1 MLKPCRK
8 FCSTILVLLAAV
20 PVQAVRPFQPRDDES
35 GPMHRL
41 LVQRAG
47 YIFSGTV
54 KAVERIAPRT
64 SDSVGV
70 MRITFQVE
78 QGIRGART
86 GQLLT
91 IREWAGLWEDGERY
105 RPGQRVMLFLYPPSK
120 LGLTSPVG
128 GEAGRFPVDR
138 DGNVEI
144 RPKRHDRPG
153 PVPNRRFWPTNR
165 VPPRKL
171 FRELRDGEL
180 E

>member
-1 MLKPCRK
+1 MLSRSLKCL
-8 FCSTILVLLAAV
+8 FAGVLLLSAV
-20 PVQAVRPFQPRDDES
+20 PSLAVRPFQPRDDQS
-35 GPMHRL
+35 GPLQRV

-47 YIFSGTV
+47 YIFAGTV
-54 KAVERIAPRT
+54 KTVERIAPREA
-64 SDSVGV
+64 SSLGV

-78 QGIRGART
+78 QGFRGVRA
-86 GQLLT
+86 GQVLT
-91 IREWAGLWEDGERY
+91 IREWAGLWENGERY

-144 RPKRHDRPG
+144 QPKRHDRPG
-153 PVPNRRFWPTNR
+153 PVANRRLWPANR
-165 VPPRKL
+165 IPPRKL